1 MRQLCYSV
9 GWLWTLVLL
18 AATSQ
23 AQDQSQDLWAKAPVV
38 EVTRAEKAYISA
50 SQKFVGT
57 VVPTRTSKV
66 GSAASGRVE
75 EFLVNE
81 GDWVKK
87 GQPLAQLR
95 TATIQAELDN
105 AKATLKVREA
115 ELAELEKSTPVEKQ
129 IAEAKLAMKDAMCKF
144 LIAKRARAFSA
155 RSAVSREDLEQA
167 NALAEEA
174 QAALNEARGI
184 VAMLD
189 EPRLR
194 KIQQAKAAVA
204 AAQAEVERLS
214 DQLDRHT
221 IRSPFDGCIVAEH
234 TETGE
239 WVLQGALVAEV
250 AELGTVDVEVQ
261 VLEDYVVFLR
271 EGMKVSVEVS
281 AWSGEIFQG
290 EVAIIVPR
298 ANERA
303 RTFPVKIRVQN
314 EPLGKSVK
322 LKAGMFARV
331 DLPIS
336 ADHVESLLVPR
347 DALVLDGQ
355 KRFLFVVDPVASSQ
369 TKGKVRAVPVEL
381 GLSRGDLIQVR
392 GDLQPGQIVV
402 TRGNERL
409 APGFPVQMLWKGK
422 QGQ

>member
-1 MRQLCYSV
+1 MNQPRFFLPW
-9 GWLWTLVLL
+9 GLPLL
-18 AATSQ
+18 IVAAATTGPAPAQ
-23 AQDQSQDLWAKAPVV
+23 APALLV
-38 EVTRAEKAYISA
+38 EVTRVQKEYISA

-57 VVPTRTSKV
+57 IMPTRTSKV

-75 EFLVNE
+75 AFLVNE
-81 GDWVKK
+81 GDWVKQ

-105 AKATLKVREA
+105 ARATLKVREA

-129 IAEAKLAMKDAMCKF
+129 IAEAKLAMKEAMCKY

-167 NALAEEA
+167 NAVAEEA
-174 QAALNEARGI
+174 QAALNEAKGI

-194 KIQQAKAAVA
+194 KIQQAKAAVSA
-204 AAQAEVERLS
+204 AEAEVERLS

-221 IRSPFDGCIVAEH
+221 IRAPFDGYIVAEH

-271 EGMKVSVEVS
+271 EGMKIAVEVS
-281 AWSGEIFQG
+281 AWPEDTFQG
-290 EVAIIVPR
+290 EVAIIVPK

-303 RTFPVKIRVQN
+303 RTFPVKIRLKN
-314 EPLGKSVK
+314 APLGKSVK
-322 LKAGMFARV
+322 LKAGMFARAE
-331 DLPIS
+331 LPIS
-336 ADHVESLLVPR
+336 ASHVEGLVVPR

-355 KRFLFVVDPVASSQ
+355 KRFLYVVDPDANSQ
-369 TKGKVRAVPVEL
+369 TSGRVRPVPVEL
-381 GLSRGDLIQVR
+381 GLARGDLIQVR

-409 APGFPVQMLWKGK
+409 GPGFPVQMLWKGN
-422 QGQ
+422 QGK